1 MSVNNKNDTKFF
13 LFFFFSTPKIA
24 KLRLIVITIGIIVF
38 LSIVILNP
46 KLNTNAQLQQQ
57 DQSNPNT
64 TQIANSATPINAT
77 KVNLKVEGL
86 SIGKSPTGV
95 VEVTGTIHNNST
107 VNVEDIRLDAEYFDS
122 NNVLIRNTTKILS
135 TYSLVKPGE
144 SLPFD
149 LLDVVSFASVKN
161 YTVKAYGD
169 KVK

>member
-13 LFFFFSTPKIA
+13 SSTPKIA
-24 KLRLIVITIGIIVF
+24 KLRLIVITIGIIAF
-38 LSIVILNP
+38 LSIVIWNP

-57 DQSNPNT
+57 DQSNPNPA
-64 TQIANSATPINAT
+64 QIASSATAINAT

-122 NNVLIRNTTKILS
+122 NNVL
-135 TYSLVKPGE
+135 
-144 SLPFD
+144 
-149 LLDVVSFASVKN
+149 
-161 YTVKAYGD
+161 
-169 KVK
+169 

>member
-1 MSVNNKNDTKFF
+1 MSVNNNNKNDTKFF
-13 LFFFFSTPKIA
+13 FFFSSTPKIA
-24 KLRLIVITIGIIVF
+24 KLRLIVITIGIIGF
-38 LSIVILNP
+38 LSIVISNP
-46 KLNTNAQLQQQ
+46 QLNTNAQLQQ
-57 DQSNPNT
+57 DQSNPNPA
-64 TQIANSATPINAT
+64 QIASSATAINAT

-149 LLDVVSFASVKN
+149 LLDIVSFASVKN
-161 YTVKAYGD
+161 YIVKAYGD
-169 KVK
+169 KAK